1 MIILDGS
8 IWQLL
13 VTQFYQTSWIEWV
26 GTISGFICVYLAAKQ
41 NIWSW
46 PIALISVAAYSVL
59 FYQYQLYGDAVL
71 QVYFFGTSIYGW
83 YYWTTKNETEQKPI
97 KSLSKSQWLLTLL
110 LIGISTGLAGW
121 ILDNYTPTNVPYADG
136 FCTSMSFVAQ
146 FLMTRKIIQNWI
158 LWIIVDICYIPL
170 YIYKDLVLTAILYA
184 LFLWLATM
192 GYLEWRKK
200 WKTA

>member
-83 YYWTTKNETEQKPI
+83 YYWTTNNETEQKPI